1 MERRLRILVA
11 EDNRLNQRLAKML
24 LDRLGHYADFV
35 ANGREAVERVATE
48 SYDLVLMDVQMPEMD
63 GRSATRLIRDA
74 EARQRSDQRLPIIAA
89 TADAMLEDREKCLEA
104 GMDAVLTKPL
114 DPALFRETLARYAE
128 RE

>member
-1 MERRLRILVA
+1 
-11 EDNRLNQRLAKML
+11 
-24 LDRLGHYADFV
+24 
-35 ANGREAVERVATE
+35 
-48 SYDLVLMDVQMPEMD
+48 MPEMD

-74 EARQRSDQRLPIIAA
+74 EARQRSDQRLPIIAV